1 MNRLTNPA
9 GAAMLLGGQFGWL
22 GVFIAAASMQM
33 PEPLPVDKTIIAKG
47 VKITRGL
54 GDNA

>member
-1 MNRLTNPA
+1 MTLTNPA

-22 GVFIAAASMQM
+22 GIFIAAASMRI
-33 PEPLPVDKTIIAKG
+33 PEPMPVDKTIIAKD

-54 GDNA
+54 GGSK